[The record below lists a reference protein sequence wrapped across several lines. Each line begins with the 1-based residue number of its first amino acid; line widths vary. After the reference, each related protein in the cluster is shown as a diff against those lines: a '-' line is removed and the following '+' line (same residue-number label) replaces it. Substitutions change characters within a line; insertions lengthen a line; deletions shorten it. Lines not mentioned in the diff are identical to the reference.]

1 MAQHV
6 ILDNISHKDIRII
19 SQRGAGYGDNVSL
32 TTAFISEFMQLQSW
46 YPLFFRHNSDN
57 NSYEPVALL
66 GLKPGQNLFLQPQGW
81 QAGYVPL
88 SMQRQP
94 FLIGFQQQVENGVP
108 QQVPVVCIDLEHPRV
123 SQTEGEPV
131 FLPDGGNSPLLL
143 QATAVLQQIQHGHQ
157 QNQAFCQT
165 LAELELLQSTT
176 LELSYHGA
184 VHKLTGLHSVAT
196 DKLNKLTAEQLQL
209 LQHQGYL
216 QALYLMQA
224 STGNIAKLLS
234 KMENQPA

>member
-1 MAQHV
+1 MANHAV
-6 ILDNISHKDIRII
+6 LDNISHKDIKII
-19 SQRGAGYGDNVSL
+19 SQRSADYGDNVSL
-32 TTAFISEFMQLQSW
+32 TSAFISEFMFLQSW

-131 FLPDGGNSPLLL
+131 FLPDGGNSPLLQ
-143 QATAVLQQIQHGHQ
+143 QATAVLQQIQQGHQ
-157 QNQAFCQT
+157 QNQVFCQI
-165 LAELELLQSTT
+165 LAELQLLQSTT
-176 LELSYHGA
+176 LELKYHGA
-184 VHKLTGLHSVAT
+184 VHKLTGLHSIAT
-196 DKLNKLTAEQLQL
+196 DKLNSLSAEQLQR
-209 LQHQGYL
+209 LQRQGYL
-216 QALYLMQA
+216 EAIYLMQA
-224 STGNIAKLLS
+224 STGNIAKLLN
-234 KMENQPA
+234 KIETQAV

>member
-1 MAQHV
+1 MANHAV
-6 ILDNISHKDIRII
+6 LDNISHKDIKII
-19 SQRGAGYGDNVSL
+19 SQRSADYGDNVSL
-32 TTAFISEFMQLQSW
+32 TSAFISEFMFLQSW

-108 QQVPVVCIDLEHPRV
+108 QQVPVVCIDLAHPRV

-131 FLPDGGNSPLLL
+131 FLPDGGNSPLLQ
-143 QATAVLQQIQHGHQ
+143 QATAVLQQIQQGHQ
-157 QNQAFCQT
+157 QNQVFCQT
-165 LAELELLQSTT
+165 LAELQLLQSTT
-176 LELSYHGA
+176 LELKYHGA
-184 VHKLTGLHSVAT
+184 VHKLTGLHSIAT
-196 DKLNKLTAEQLQL
+196 DKLNSLSAEQLQR
-209 LQHQGYL
+209 LQRQGYL
-216 QALYLMQA
+216 EAIYLMQA
-224 STGNIAKLLS
+224 STGNIAKLLN
-234 KMENQPA
+234 KIETQAV